1 MVARNNRFEPY
12 SKRSGFSNKGN
23 PSHQHK
29 SRDKHD
35 KHKGNR
41 QTNKDKGVM
50 KDMNEEYHK
59 ATETLNKGWGN
70 FANSA
75 SNVFDKGSAAAK
87 AGFNDITDGIGNGIN
102 GAISGIESTLLIAG
116 IGIAFLLYY
125 SGKEVVHY
133 APKAFDYAKEN
144 LPAVAKSAAEV
155 APLLLV

>member
-1 MVARNNRFEPY
+1 MPPPRHNRFEPY
-12 SKRSGFSNKGN
+12 SKRSGYSNRGQPNGVRNDNK
-23 PSHQHK
+23 
-29 SRDKHD
+29 R
-35 KHKGNR
+35 GNR
-41 QTNKDKGVM
+41 QTNKDKGVL
-50 KDMNEEYHK
+50 KDMNEEYHNLSGS
-59 ATETLNKGWGN
+59 LNKGWN
-70 FANSA
+70 VAANSA
-75 SNVFDKGSAAAK
+75 SNAFDKGSSALK
-87 AGFNDITDGIGNGIN
+87 SGFSEITNGIGNGIN